1 MDYIKLL
8 LLALDLI
15 KRFTVWMERKQ
26 YIEQG
31 AALQVQANL
40 EASQDVLNK
49 MLAARAAS
57 AAARAQRER
66 GGVREPELDPDNR
79 DRD

>member
-15 KRFTVWMERKQ
+15 KRFTVWMERQQ

-31 AALQVQANL
+31 AALQVKANL

-49 MLAARAAS
+49 MLAARAD
-57 AAARAQRER
+57 ARAADAN
-66 GGVREPELDPDNR
+66 GVRRDTKDPNSR
-79 DRD
+79 D